1 MYIEA
6 INSMKQ
12 ITGKFIKISMAIA
25 ISVMA
30 SVTIVIAEIPTPING
45 KEEYLEKSI
54 WIYHK
59 MNWLEV
65 VGISPPSR
73 KFWKWRTQILHYE
86 GFKFDFICY
95 I

>member
-6 INSMKQ
+6 INPMKQ
-12 ITGKFIKISMAIA
+12 VTGKFIKISMAIA

-59 MNWLEV
+59 MDL
-65 VGISPPSR
+65 
-73 KFWKWRTQILHYE
+73 
-86 GFKFDFICY
+86 
-95 I
+95 